1 MKKIAILSVD
11 DEKIILDSIRIQ
23 MEKNFHNKF
32 IFEFAESADE
42 ALELVDYLIDS
53 KVDILL
59 IISDYQMPGMKGDE
73 FAGTLKKKLPEV
85 NIVMLTG
92 QMPGEI
98 STVLLENKIIL
109 NVIQKPWNENDL
121 INLINKVSEEIE

>member
-23 MEKNFHNKF
+23 LEKNFQNKY
-32 IFEFAESADE
+32 IFEYAESADE
-42 ALELVDYLIDS
+42 ALELVDYFIES
-53 KVDILL
+53 SVDILL

-73 FAGTLKKKLPEV
+73 FAETLKRKLPNV

-98 STVLLENKIIL
+98 SAQLLENKIIL
-109 NVIQKPWNENDL
+109 NVIQKPWKESDL
-121 INLINKVSEEIE
+121 VNLINAISEQVK

>member
-1 MKKIAILSVD
+1 
-11 DEKIILDSIRIQ
+11 